1 MNSREKLILCTNTVH
16 LICLLFFSRSLTHF
30 FFYIVVQL
38 FFTIFRCFFFPS
50 QFYMH
55 EFLFMG
61 FIPSVHLVVIRYEFS
76 SYSCQLNSY
85 CHSKFLST
93 YKILNLL
100 HKAQPQP
107 RNQMHGLIA
116 FHTFFSSLSTYVARY
131 EYICLRTVNSPI

>member
-1 MNSREKLILCTNTVH
+1 MHQHCTSH
-16 LICLLFFSRSLTHF
+16 LPLVLFSLTNALFFLYSRRIIFYDFSLF
-30 FFYIVVQL
+30 
-38 FFTIFRCFFFPS
+38 FFFPS

-131 EYICLRTVNSPI
+131 EYICLRTVNSPF